1 MPIVSVRFILC
12 LRQDSLLVSEG
23 STSRYSYCFL
33 SEKWAA
39 TQTVR
44 CESESR
50 NGEEIEGPA
59 NAGFRPK
66 NARPGSREVHFKDV
80 SRPESEISRGL
91 VKRVDSVVRVGVGT

>member
-1 MPIVSVRFILC
+1 MRWGTDIDARRQRFDQASC
-12 LRQDSLLVSEG
+12 PSFRLVSYYAFGKILFFIAEG

-50 NGEEIEGPA
+50 SEEIEGPA
-59 NAGFRPK
+59 NAGFRPRTL
-66 NARPGSREVHFKDV
+66 ALAERC
-80 SRPESEISRGL
+80 IS
-91 VKRVDSVVRVGVGT
+91 KT